1 MRCSPWPSISPAGP
15 SWSRASI
22 PARRCGRS
30 RNSPPAPAMSGWWG
44 DRWPT
49 SRRKARTSTWRRWS
63 ARTAGRPASSSAPP
77 SASAGSSAAPP
88 TDNWTTSP
96 PTPSPTSRRSIGKP
110 IRSASWPATAPPER
124 INGKGRVMKA
134 LVTGSTGFVGAAVTR
149 CLLEHGV
156 DVRALVRRD
165 SDLRNLEGLKVE
177 QAYGDL
183 RDVASLRQALAGCR
197 HLYHVAA
204 LYALWAP
211 DPQTFYDTNVT
222 GTRNLM
228 AAARDSSVERIVYTS
243 PIGAIGLPPG
253 GGPGTEDTPVSL
265 EQMVG
270 HYKRSKF
277 LAEQEVRT
285 LARAGLPVVIVNPSA
300 PVGAHDIKPTPT
312 GQVIVDFMKGR
323 MPAYIETGMNL
334 VDVDDVAA
342 GHLLAMEKGRI
353 GERYILGNRNL
364 MLREV
369 FAILSRLTGVPAPTL
384 KLPRWSILP
393 LAYANQWLADYVTHR
408 PPRIPLEGVKMAK
421 YVMHYDCSKALREL
435 GLPQTP
441 VEVALEK
448 AVRWFRDHRYA

>member
-1 MRCSPWPSISPAGP
+1 
-15 SWSRASI
+15 
-22 PARRCGRS
+22 
-30 RNSPPAPAMSGWWG
+30 
-44 DRWPT
+44 
-49 SRRKARTSTWRRWS
+49 
-63 ARTAGRPASSSAPP
+63 
-77 SASAGSSAAPP
+77 
-88 TDNWTTSP
+88 
-96 PTPSPTSRRSIGKP
+96 
-110 IRSASWPATAPPER
+110 
-124 INGKGRVMKA
+124 MKA

-149 CLLEHGV
+149 CLLERGG
-156 DVRALVRRD
+156 DVRVLVRRD

-204 LYALWAP
+204 HYALWAP
-211 DPQTFYDTNVT
+211 DPQIFYDINVT

-228 AAARDSSVERIVYTS
+228 EMARDSGVERIVYTS
-243 PIGAIGLPPG
+243 TIGAIGLPAA
-253 GGPGTEDTPVSL
+253 GGPGTEETPVAL

-277 LAEQEVRT
+277 LAEQEVRK

-300 PVGAHDIKPTPT
+300 PVGVRDIRPTPT

-334 VDVDDVAA
+334 VDVDDVAV
-342 GHLLAMEKGRI
+342 GHFLAMEKGRI

-369 FAILSRLTGVPAPTL
+369 FAILSRLTGVPAPAI
-384 KLPRWSILP
+384 KLPRWSILL
-393 LAYANQWLADYVTHR
+393 LAYANQWLADYVTHQ
-408 PPRIPLEGVKMAK
+408 PPRIPLDGVKMAK